1 MRVISGTARSLI
13 LKTPKGD
20 STRPTTD
27 KIKET
32 LFNMIS
38 NELYDATFLDLFAG
52 SGGIGIEALSRGARE
67 ACFCDID
74 RESIECIRQ
83 NLVHTKL
90 IDKAMIIKGSF
101 EANLEKLKNLDKRFD
116 IVFIDPPYKK
126 GFEDK
131 CLDILLNS
139 TLIDEHTLVI
149 IEEDFKTD
157 TTHLSK
163 DWYIDKVKEYKSNKH
178 IFIHKRG

>member
-13 LKTPKGD
+13 LKTPKGT

-38 NELYDATFLDLFAG
+38 NELYNATFLDLFAG
-52 SGGIGIEALSRGARE
+52 SGGIGIEALSRGAKE
-67 ACFCDID
+67 AYFCDID
-74 RESIECIRQ
+74 REAIRCIRE
-83 NLVHTKL
+83 NLEHTKL
-90 IDKAMIIKGSF
+90 IDKATILKGSF
-101 EANLEKLKNLDKRFD
+101 EANLEKIKTL
-116 IVFIDPPYKK
+116 
-126 GFEDK
+126 EDK
-131 CLDILLNS
+131 CLDILINS

-149 IEEDFKTD
+149 IEEEFKTD

-163 DWYIDKVKEYKSNKH
+163 AWYIDKVKEYKSNKH
-178 IFIHKRG
+178 IFMHKRG